1 MYMQKKVIVVG
12 AGINGLI
19 FANLLVKKGYIVRL
33 IESGPSIG
41 GNFKA
46 VSVGDNKYD
55 RGLYLPQLTGVAEI
69 DSIFVDGQ
77 DVNVRGG
84 AEKDIAGNI
93 FKGVLN
99 DRSLFI
105 DISKN
110 KNLAQRVFFEMSE
123 KYGADTHETRSVNEY
138 FINRFGETAFKEIFQ
153 NILQNLVSY
162 AVDDY
167 DVAALKVFHLTRLVF
182 FDEIASARI
191 KRNDFYNAR
200 VAYPDQMTI
209 PDNFISDKTPFVYP
223 KNYGLYNLISGLEK
237 QLLNESVS
245 IETSVV
251 IKDVKITDN
260 KVSSVNVETKNGLVN
275 YETDHLVW
283 CGNTYALDKLLNIN
297 SNIFSKLD
305 PPVAQQV
312 TYVVTKSAPNSGKPY
327 WVWDFDDNPV
337 MRLSFPHNYSSLKLD
352 GNYLIV
358 IEHSEGFSHEAVI
371 NYLCSKSLI
380 KKKDILTVDT
390 PKDANRPYYN
400 FSKNNIKND
409 SDFINS
415 INQLSIPN
423 FHLCS
428 AKISKNVFYLHDLL
442 IDGYSQLKQNGVL
455 NVNN

>member
-1 MYMQKKVIVVG
+1 MQKKVVLVG

-19 FANLLVKKGYIVRL
+19 FANLLVKKGYMVRL

-41 GNFKA
+41 GNFRA

-55 RGLYLPQLTGVAEI
+55 RGLYLPQLTGFDEI

-77 DVNVRGG
+77 DVNLRGG
-84 AEKDIAGNI
+84 VEKDIAGNI

-110 KNLAQRVFFEMSE
+110 KKLAQRVFFEMSE
-123 KYGADTHETRSVNEY
+123 KYGASASKTRSVNKY
-138 FINRFGETAFKEIFQ
+138 FINRFGETAYNEIFQ

-162 AVDDY
+162 AIDDY

-182 FDEIASARI
+182 FDEIGSARI
-191 KRNDFYNAR
+191 KQNDFYNAR
-200 VAYPDQMTI
+200 VAYPNQMTI

-223 KNYGLYNLISGLEK
+223 RKYGLYNLISGLEK
-237 QLLNESVS
+237 QLLDKSVS
-245 IETSVV
+245 VETDVF
-251 IKDVKITDN
+251 IKDFEIRDN
-260 KVSSVNVETKNGLVN
+260 KINIVKVETKSGIVN

-283 CGNTYALDKLLNIN
+283 CGNTYALDKLLSIN
-297 SNIFSKLD
+297 SNILNKLD
-305 PPVAQQV
+305 PPVTQEV
-312 TYVVTKSAPNSGKPY
+312 TYVVTKSVPNSGKTY
-327 WVWDFDDNPV
+327 WVWDFDNNPV

-358 IEHSEGFSHEAVI
+358 IEHSKGFTHEAVI
-371 NYLCSKSLI
+371 SYLCSRSLI
-380 KKKDILTVDT
+380 KKKDILTVNT
-390 PKDANRPYYN
+390 PKDANRPYYS
-400 FSKNNIKND
+400 FTMNNIKND
-409 SDFINS
+409 RKFLTA
-415 INQLSIPN
+415 INQLSLSN

-428 AKISKNVFYLHDLL
+428 AKISQNVFYLHDLL
-442 IDGYSQLKQNGVL
+442 TDGYSQLKRNGVL